1 MKVEGEVI
9 LEVNHVSMEFNLSEE
24 KVDNIKEYVIRR
36 IKNQLWYRQFYAL
49 QDVSFSMKKG
59 ETLALV
65 GLNGSGKSTLLKVI
79 AGVLKSTDGSASVRG
94 KVAALIELGAGFDMD
109 LTARENVW
117 LSGAIMGYSRR
128 QMKLFYDDIVEFSE
142 LGEFMEVPVKNFSSG
157 MLARLAFSI
166 ATCRIPDI
174 LIVDEVLGVGDFLF
188 QQKCAKRIEQIRKS
202 GASILFVSHDMQQV
216 LDICQKA
223 IWLEYGKVRMQG
235 ECREVV
241 ECYQKEGR
249 ENE

>member
-79 AGVLKSTDGSASVRG
+79 AGASVRG

-128 QMKLFYDDIVEFSE
+128 QMKLFYDDIVEFSG